1 MKRNEN
7 QNTGKV
13 PSMTRLK
20 WYPRN
25 RLERRMAKRET
36 EMMLRILMPIEMEFN
51 ALVLKT
57 ELDYD
62 ALYHKYL
69 DMWNAA
75 LRRIQCRDTRIVT
88 PAADYFAVQF
98 APKETI

>member
-1 MKRNEN
+1 
-7 QNTGKV
+7 
-13 PSMTRLK
+13 
-20 WYPRN
+20 
-25 RLERRMAKRET
+25 MAKRET

-57 ELDYD
+57 EADYD
-62 ALYHKYL
+62 ALYHEYL
-69 DMWNAA
+69 DKWNIA

>member
-1 MKRNEN
+1 
-7 QNTGKV
+7 
-13 PSMTRLK
+13 
-20 WYPRN
+20 
-25 RLERRMAKRET
+25 MAKRET

-57 ELDYD
+57 EIDYS

-75 LRRIQCRDTRIVT
+75 LRRIQCRDARIVT
-88 PAADYFAVQF
+88 PVADYFAVQF
-98 APKETI
+98 APEETI